1 MTQPNFSALPAIP
14 NPEFLTRS
22 LKTKFKAVD
31 TARQDVEAKRAAVV
45 EALQQAR
52 SQDLASFEPV
62 RVSPIVALQSEYRFR
77 QTFSEYVIAVLA
89 EANPFRDQCT
99 AEVQTAE
106 EAIKGRL
113 VDMGYAEP
121 AGGVVTR
128 GCYGPDWIARHPHVL
143 AAKAKV
149 DDMTAFIESQTQ
161 ARHENDRQT
170 AALAKRLETLRDAA
184 VLAV

>member
-1 MTQPNFSALPAIP
+1 MTQPNFSVLPAIP

-31 TARQDVEAKRAAVV
+31 TARQDVEAKRTALL

-77 QTFSEYVIAVLA
+77 QAFSEYVAEVLS
-89 EANPFRDQCT
+89 EASPYRDQCI
-99 AEVQTAE
+99 AEIRTAE

-113 VDMGYAEP
+113 IDMGFTEP
-121 AGGVVTR
+121 AGGVVSR

-143 AAKAKV
+143 AAKAKA
-149 DDMTAFIESQTQ
+149 DDMASFRDAQTA